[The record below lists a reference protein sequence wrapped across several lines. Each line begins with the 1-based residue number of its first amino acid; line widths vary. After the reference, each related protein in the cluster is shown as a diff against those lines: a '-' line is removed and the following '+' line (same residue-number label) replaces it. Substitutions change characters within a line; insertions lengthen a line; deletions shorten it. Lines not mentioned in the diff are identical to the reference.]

1 MTQPSKARM
10 LRVNRKAVSPAISTV
25 ILTAAVVVMV
35 LVAMVYT
42 NRFLDSRMAENEFS
56 TNKQFM
62 LTTGLQLDDIAWT
75 MGRTQTIR
83 YSCRFAQLDFEPAVL
98 QYTFEVLHDT
108 TWQQVFT
115 AKTGVILFNM
125 PINAYTIGNN
135 YFERVFPP
143 SNGSFLQ
150 DGPSAPVSHVYVMEK
165 LPMTAGNFTRVVVAP
180 SLRMF
185 QSEIGTQNY
194 VKFYLPL
201 LEDGTNLWLSQS
213 VTLTG
218 KNVTQYVLSGVTQ
231 VRFKLEFPKASE
243 GFDSSFFPFQNP
255 LQSGYYNA
263 TVVLPPNSVVELYMG
278 AVSVSMGLHI

>member
-1 MTQPSKARM
+1 M
-10 LRVNRKAVSPAISTV
+10 LRLNNRAVSPAISSV

-42 NRFLDSRMAENEFS
+42 NRFLDSRMAENEFT

-62 LTTGLQLDDIAWT
+62 LTTALQLDDIAWT

-83 YSCRFAQLDFEPAVL
+83 YSCRFAQLDFEPEVL
-98 QYTFEVLHDT
+98 QYSFEVLHDA
-108 TWQQVFT
+108 TWQHIFT
-115 AKTGVILFNM
+115 GKTGIILFNM

-165 LPMTAGNFTRVVVAP
+165 LPMTAGNFTRVVVTP
-180 SLRMF
+180 SLRML

-218 KNVTQYVLSGVTQ
+218 KNVTQYVLSSVNQ
-231 VRFKLEFPKASE
+231 VRFKIEFPKASE
-243 GFDSSFFPFQNP
+243 GFDSSFFPFQNT
-255 LQSGYYNA
+255 LQPSYYSV
-263 TVVLPPNSVVELYMG
+263 TVELPPSSVVEFYVG
-278 AVSVSMGLHI
+278 TVRVSMGLHI

>member
-1 MTQPSKARM
+1 
-10 LRVNRKAVSPAISTV
+10 
-25 ILTAAVVVMV
+25 
-35 LVAMVYT
+35 
-42 NRFLDSRMAENEFS
+42 
-56 TNKQFM
+56 
-62 LTTGLQLDDIAWT
+62 
-75 MGRTQTIR
+75 MGRAQTIR
-83 YSCRFAQLDFEPAVL
+83 YSSRFAQLDFEPTVL

-108 TWQQVFT
+108 TWQPVFT

-135 YFERVFPP
+135 YFERVFPT

-165 LPMTAGNFTRVVVAP
+165 LPMASGNFTRVVVVP
-180 SLRMF
+180 SLRML
-185 QSEIGTQNY
+185 QSKIGTQNY

-218 KNVTQYVLSGVTQ
+218 KNVTQYVLSGVNQ
-231 VRFKLEFPKASE
+231 VRFKIEFPKTSE
-243 GFDSSFFPFQNP
+243 GFDSSFFPFQNT

-263 TVVLPPNSVVELYMG
+263 TVTLPPNSVVELYVG
-278 AVSVSMGLHI
+278 TVSVSMGLHI